1 MNAKIKRFFLTLLTA
16 IVVACCTLLAACGEP
31 DAVDQ
36 SSIKYDGANI
46 TWTAVE
52 NADGYTV
59 QIDGGNEYNASTNK
73 FTYKAPA
80 TADQV
85 EITITAKSGDKVS
98 ESASKLF
105 TRLEKIDEASITFDE
120 NGKMSWA
127 EVEGANEYILEING
141 KEVRT
146 AATDY
151 NEFPKGQTNQIRIKP
166 IALDDSSFSEW
177 SKQLNKDYLAAPTNV
192 KYDGQYLTW
201 KGNQLTNKYA
211 VYINGA
217 LFDNNVTG
225 TSYEYNAQSNSFDV
239 DVQAIGNGSSSFN
252 SDRCESS
259 RWIFLADI
267 TEFDIKDGILTWPAV
282 DEAQSYIVEMDKVKY
297 EVTTNAFDKIVA
309 GKEVSI
315 RVKPVTE
322 EGTAYFANFSPE
334 QNLTLL
340 KAPTLEW
347 DQNLVLDGEA
357 RNAISWNLVEGDVGG
372 FNVKVVSPDGQA
384 RVDQVDASM
393 TMYGAA
399 QNEMFIE
406 TGKYEVSIQAYP
418 VEDSDSFHSIYSEPI
433 IIERLPAPVA
443 AMQNFI
449 KSDNTDVK
457 EGFNLTW
464 QAVPGAFG
472 YQIYKENLPI
482 LGVTQN
488 TTSKIPFAQIIT
500 EDQTSGAVIN
510 YSIRTVGGVKEIEGR
525 KHYML
530 SSLSAGDLAAQIT
543 VLAQPTNLAI
553 EEYTASWTNVPN
565 ASGYAIKST
574 DASST
579 TTTSYD
585 LSKLPVGVIEDFGVC
600 AKGNG
605 GNILPSLYTAGVKL
619 VRLASPT
626 NIRLTP
632 NSDGDRLVWD
642 EPANTKAT
650 RYDVFW
656 AGSEENATNAAQI
669 SNIRDYMDTTSIT
682 LHMRSIANYWSGNT
696 YYLTSPA
703 SDTVKFTQLSQ
714 PVFETEKVDGNNYLI
729 WKAPL
734 NVQNVA
740 IQYRVF
746 IDGIAQSETVRDTKF
761 NIEGLPSGSHT
772 FKVKALSDGKE
783 FVSSD
788 ESDEISIYK
797 LETPE
802 VTREGAEY
810 KWTKVDLA
818 SGYVVKI
825 GDIEYNLDADTLSFA
840 PNFTKFNEEGYPV
853 SIYAKG
859 DNVDEINSESWS
871 TKQVTKKAGVPQFKV
886 TYCDEEGNPL
896 TQQVANGQIRIE
908 ITEASYERGDTI
920 GYRIVIG
927 ETTHDLMEGRVYKY
941 DVSEAK
947 DYKVEVYAKGGKFNE
962 SGNIYYVESNTDTA
976 KTIKI
981 MPAPAVGDIV
991 RESTA
996 IRWGVVN
1003 GASNYGYTVRVTLK
1017 NGTIIEMVVNG
1028 TTASYSNMTTDKDGN
1043 TITAP
1048 TANDIAK
1055 VEICTNGNGNSDTI
1069 IGSMWAEKNF

>member
-1 MNAKIKRFFLTLLTA
+1 MNAKIKKFFLTLITA

-46 TWTAVE
+46 TWTAVD

-80 TADQV
+80 TAEQV
-85 EITITAKSGDKVS
+85 EITITAKAGDKTS

-105 TRLEKIDEASITFDE
+105 TRLPKIEEANITFDE
-120 NGKMSWA
+120 NGKMSWT

-146 AATDY
+146 AALEY
-151 NEFPKGQTNQIRIKP
+151 NEFPKGQSNQIRIKP

-177 SKQLNKDYLAAPTNV
+177 SVQLNKDYLAAPTNV

-201 KGNQLTNKYA
+201 KGSSISNKYS

-217 LFDNNVTG
+217 LYNNNVTG
-225 TSYEYNAQSNSFDV
+225 TSYEYNANSTSFDV
-239 DVQAIGNGSSSFN
+239 EIQNNGNGTSCFN
-252 SDRCESS
+252 SDKCESS

-282 DEAQSYIVEMDKVKY
+282 EEAQGYVVEMDKVKY
-297 EVTTNAFDKIVA
+297 DVSTNAFDKIVA

-315 RVKPVTE
+315 RVKPVTA

-347 DQNLVLDGEA
+347 DQNMVLDGEA
-357 RNAISWNLVEGDVGG
+357 RNAISWDLVEGDVGG
-372 FNVKVVSPDGQA
+372 FNVKVVSPSGQT
-384 RVDQVDASM
+384 RVDQVGSTM
-393 TMYGAA
+393 TMYGEA

-418 VEDSDSFHSIYSEPI
+418 VENSSSFHSAYSKPL
-433 IIERLPAPVA
+433 IIERLAAPVA

-457 EGFNLTW
+457 EGFQLTW
-464 QAVPGAFG
+464 QAVHGAYK

-482 LGVTQN
+482 LGETEN
-488 TTSKIPFAQIIT
+488 TTAHIPFNQIIT

-510 YSIRTVGGVKEIEGR
+510 YSIRSVGGKKEIDGTT
-525 KHYML
+525 HYML
-530 SSLSAGDLAAQIT
+530 SSLAANDLPAQIT
-543 VLAQPTNLAI
+543 VLAQPTNLTI
-553 EEYTASWTNVPN
+553 EEYTATWTNVPN

-579 TTTSYD
+579 TDPSYD

-619 VRLASPT
+619 VRLSAPT
-626 NIRLTP
+626 NIRLQP
-632 NSDGDRLVWD
+632 NSDGDRLQWD
-642 EPANTKAT
+642 EPANTKAI
-650 RYDVFW
+650 RYDVYW
-656 AGSEENATNAAQI
+656 AGSEENVTNAAQI
-669 SNIRDYMDTTSIT
+669 SNIRDYMTTTSVT
-682 LHMRSIANYWSGNT
+682 LHMRSAANYWDGNT

-703 SDTVKFTQLSQ
+703 SDTVKFTQLLQ
-714 PVFETEKVDGNNYLI
+714 PTFETEKVDGNNYLI
-729 WKAPL
+729 WKAPS

-746 IDGIAQSETVRDTKF
+746 IDGIAEGETVKDTKF
-761 NIEGLPSGSHT
+761 NIEGLSSGSHS
-772 FKVKALSDGKE
+772 FKVKALSDGKT

-788 ESDEISIYK
+788 ESDEVSIYK
-797 LETPE
+797 LETPV

-810 KWTKVDLA
+810 KWEQVDLA

-825 GDIEYNLDADTLSFA
+825 GDVEYNLDADELSFA
-840 PNFTKFNEEGYPV
+840 PNFKNFNEEGYPV

-871 TKQVTKKAGVPQFKV
+871 TKQVAKRAGTPQFKV
-886 TYCDEEGNPL
+886 YYCDEEGNL
-896 TQQVANGQIRIE
+896 ATQQVANGQIRVE

-927 ETTHDLMEGRVYKY
+927 GTTHDLMEGRVYKY
-941 DVSEAK
+941 DVSEAME
-947 DYKVEVYAKGGKFNE
+947 YKVEVYAKGGTFND
-962 SGNIYYVESNTDTA
+962 SGTIYYVESNTDAA
-976 KTIKI
+976 KTIKV

-991 RESTA
+991 KESTC
-996 IRWGVVN
+996 IKWGVVN
-1003 GASNYGYTVRVTLK
+1003 GATTYGYTVRVTLK
-1017 NGTIIEMVVNG
+1017 DGTVVETVVYG
-1028 TTASYSNMTTDKDGN
+1028 TTVSYSVMTEDVDGN
-1043 TITAP
+1043 EVTV
-1048 TANDIAK
+1048 TANDITK

-1069 IGSMWAEKNF
+1069 IASVWAVKTF